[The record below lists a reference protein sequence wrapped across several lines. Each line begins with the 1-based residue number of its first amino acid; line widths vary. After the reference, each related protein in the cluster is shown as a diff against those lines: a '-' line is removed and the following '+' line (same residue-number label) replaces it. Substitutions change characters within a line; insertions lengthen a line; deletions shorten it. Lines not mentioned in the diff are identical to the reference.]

1 VSDAAASSSTVAIG
15 GVAFEL
21 TALDRLDPVQRAE
34 LARLSERGGHLETLR
49 SPTADDER
57 EYRKLSLRLVAI
69 MLPGAPR
76 GVIAALDDAKLE
88 RLAAHLLRLIRA
100 SAAA

>member
-1 VSDAAASSSTVAIG
+1 VSDVAAPPSAVVIG
-15 GVAFEL
+15 GVAFEV
-21 TALDRLDPVQRAE
+21 TALDRLDPGQRSE
-34 LARLSERGGHLETLR
+34 MARLSERGRRLEALR

-57 EYRKLSLRLVAI
+57 ESRRLNERLVAI

-76 GVIAALDDAKLE
+76 EVIAALEDAKLE
-88 RLAAHLLRLIRA
+88 VLAAHLLRLIRA